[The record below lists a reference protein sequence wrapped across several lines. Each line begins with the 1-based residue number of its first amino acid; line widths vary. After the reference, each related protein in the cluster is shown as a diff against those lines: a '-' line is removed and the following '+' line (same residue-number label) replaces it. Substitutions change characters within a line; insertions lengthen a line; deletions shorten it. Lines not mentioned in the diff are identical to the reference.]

1 VRAFRLP
8 VRADYAIRA
17 LSALATAERP
27 VTCLHIA
34 QAQDIP
40 IAYLRVIMRDLLR
53 ADLVRSTRGR
63 GGGYMLGRPAVDLS
77 LATIVQ
83 SVGVSVGRMGGL
95 GPPPGERPGS
105 IAAHVRELWLVLNDA
120 VQTVLSQ
127 VTLAHLLQG
136 QLRAAVVLPTA
147 IQHTE

>member
-1 VRAFRLP
+1 VRALRLP

-17 LSALATAERP
+17 LSALAVAERP

-83 SVGVSVGRMGGL
+83 SVGVNVGGICTCST
-95 GPPPGERPGS
+95 PSGERPDS
-105 IAAHVRELWLVLNDA
+105 IAAHVRELWIVLNDA
-120 VQTVLSQ
+120 VHAVLSQ
-127 VTLAHLLQG
+127 VTLAHFLSMSPARGLVDRG
-136 QLRAAVVLPTA
+136 
-147 IQHTE
+147 